1 VTQVGLLWKKRKS
14 LWLSERLL
22 EEEEGDDDDDDDT
35 VVSSGKIYLAVWW
48 SGSGCVLGGARGW
61 QGI

>member
-1 VTQVGLLWKKRKS
+1 LL
-14 LWLSERLL
+14 E